1 MINESGI
8 TIEELMKHDI
18 MKDATII
25 GGKRGISRIVTG
37 ANIMEVPDILD
48 WVRAGEILI
57 TTAYSIKDDE
67 KALKNL
73 IPLLNSKGL
82 SGLAI
87 KTKRYLEKVPQ
98 IMVDEANRL
107 DFPIIELPYDLSF
120 SDVMNDI
127 LLQVHNKQSDLLMR
141 MDEIHQRLTE
151 VVLSGGGLKEIGST
165 LYCIIKNPL
174 VIKDNIFSKSVPVAS
189 EEERKLLEKKMKNAI
204 KEQNL
209 YEDLYQDVSKE
220 EPYKLKMDKI
230 EQKEINRCIFP
241 IIAGKKFYGEI
252 HIWEMN
258 KKITAVDVRAIQYAC
273 TVVAL
278 ELINEITIF
287 EIENR
292 HKNEFLDGLLSS
304 DEKIRYSF
312 IKKAE
317 IFGLESDYKYGV
329 ILLHID
335 DLEKH
340 FYDSPEENGAKSKNR
355 LMKTIEVAVKPKGV
369 KLISACKGSTII
381 LALAF
386 ENNVQVDYE
395 KQFCMDIVKDVIQ
408 AIKDNYNVITFSG
421 IGRCYKNIDN
431 LWKSMEESKKA
442 LSFARIFNN
451 DNIMHYDN
459 LGIFRLLCMEH
470 QESEIR
476 KFYKETIESL
486 CKYDEQKDGEL
497 IETLRMYFECGGNL
511 KKVSEKMYIHYNT
524 ILYRIHK
531 IQQIT
536 NLDLSN
542 PNDRLNL
549 EVSLKI
555 MRIINDPAFSCRE
568 NDSNSIQNL

>member
-1 MINESGI
+1 LVNERGI
-8 TIEELMKHDI
+8 TVEELMTHEI
-18 MKDATII
+18 MKDANII
-25 GGKRGISRIVTG
+25 AGRSGISRVITG
-37 ANIMEVPDILD
+37 ANIMEVPDILE
-48 WVRAGEILI
+48 WVKAGELLI

-107 DFPIIELPYDLSF
+107 GFPIIELPYDLSF

-127 LLQVHNKQSDLLMR
+127 LLEVHNKQSDLLMR
-141 MDEIHQRLTE
+141 MDEIHQKITE
-151 VVLSGGGLKEIGST
+151 VVLSGGGLREIGCT
-165 LYCIIKNPL
+165 LYRIVKNPL
-174 VIKDNIFSKSVPVAS
+174 IIKDCIFSKSVPIAS
-189 EEERKLLEKKMKNAI
+189 EEEKTLLDKKIKNAI

-209 YEDLYQDVSKE
+209 YEDFYQDITKE
-220 EPYKLKMDKI
+220 ESYKLKKDKLD
-230 EQKEINRCIFP
+230 QKDINRCIFP

-252 HIWEMN
+252 HIWELN

-278 ELINEITIF
+278 ELIKEITIF

-292 HKNEFLDGLLSS
+292 HKNEFLEGLLSS
-304 DEKIRYSF
+304 DEKTRNSYIT
-312 IKKAE
+312 KAK
-317 IFGLESDYKYGV
+317 IFGLESIHKYGV
-329 ILLHID
+329 VLLHVD
-335 DLEKH
+335 ELEKH

-355 LMKTIEVAVKPKGV
+355 LLKTIEVAAKPKGV
-369 KLISACKGSTII
+369 KVISACKGDVIT

-386 ENNVQVDYE
+386 ENNVQDDYE
-395 KQFCMDIVKDVIQ
+395 KETCIGIAADIIQ
-408 AIKDNYNVITFSG
+408 AIKDNYNVTAFSG
-421 IGRCYKNIDN
+421 IGRCYKNIDD

-442 LSFARIFNN
+442 LSFARIVNN
-451 DNIMHYDN
+451 SKIMHYDN

-497 IETLRMYFECGGNL
+497 IETLKMYFECGGNL
-511 KKVSEKMYIHYNT
+511 KKVSERMYIHYNT

-542 PNDRLNL
+542 ANDRLNL

-555 MRIINDPAFSCRE
+555 MSIL
-568 NDSNSIQNL
+568 NDSVYTPNKDV

>member
-1 MINESGI
+1 MVNERGI
-8 TIEELMKHDI
+8 TVEELMTHEI
-18 MKDATII
+18 MKDANII
-25 GGKRGISRIVTG
+25 AGERGISRVVTG
-37 ANIMEVPDILD
+37 ANIMEVPDILE
-48 WVRAGEILI
+48 WVKAGELLI

-107 DFPIIELPYDLSF
+107 GFPIIELPYDLSF

-127 LLQVHNKQSDLLMR
+127 LLEVHNKQSDLLMR
-141 MDEIHQRLTE
+141 MDEIHQKITE
-151 VVLSGGGLKEIGST
+151 VVLSGGGLREIGCT
-165 LYCIIKNPL
+165 LYRIVKNPL
-174 VIKDNIFSKSVPVAS
+174 IIKDSIFSKYVTIAS
-189 EEERKLLEKKMKNAI
+189 EEEKTLLDRKIKNAI

-209 YEDLYQDVSKE
+209 YEDFYQDITKE
-220 EPYKLKMDKI
+220 ESYKLKKDKLD
-230 EQKEINRCIFP
+230 QKDINRCIFP

-252 HIWEMN
+252 HIWELN

-278 ELINEITIF
+278 ELIKEITIF

-292 HKNEFLDGLLSS
+292 HKNEFLEGLLSS
-304 DEKIRYSF
+304 DEKTRSSYIAKS
-312 IKKAE
+312 K
-317 IFGLESDYKYGV
+317 IFGLESIHKYGV
-329 ILLHID
+329 ALLHID
-335 DLEKH
+335 ELEKH

-355 LMKTIEVAVKPKGV
+355 LLKTIEVAAKPKGV
-369 KLISACKGSTII
+369 KVISACKGDVIT

-386 ENNVQVDYE
+386 ENNVQDDYE
-395 KQFCMDIVKDVIQ
+395 KETCIGIVADIIQ
-408 AIKDNYNVITFSG
+408 AIKDNYNVTAFSG
-421 IGRCYKNIDN
+421 IGRCYKNIDD

-442 LSFARIFNN
+442 LSFARIVNN
-451 DNIMHYDN
+451 SKIMHYDN

-497 IETLRMYFECGGNL
+497 IETLKMYFECGGNL
-511 KKVSEKMYIHYNT
+511 KKVSERMYIHYNT

-555 MRIINDPAFSCRE
+555 M
-568 NDSNSIQNL
+568 SILNESVYTPNKDV

>member
-1 MINESGI
+1 LINERGI
-8 TIEELMKHDI
+8 TIEELMTHDI
-18 MKDATII
+18 MKDATIVA
-25 GGKRGISRIVTG
+25 GESGISRVVTG
-37 ANIMEVPDILD
+37 ANIMEVPDILE
-48 WVRAGEILI
+48 WVKAGELLI

-107 DFPIIELPYDLSF
+107 GFPIIELPYDLSF

-127 LLQVHNKQSDLLMR
+127 LLEVHNKQSDLLMR
-141 MDEIHQRLTE
+141 MDEIHQKITE
-151 VVLSGGGLKEIGST
+151 VVLSGGGLKEIGCT
-165 LYCIIKNPL
+165 LYRIVKNPL
-174 VIKDNIFSKSVPVAS
+174 VIKDSIFSKSVPIAS
-189 EEERKLLEKKMKNAI
+189 VEEKALLDKKMRNAI

-209 YEDLYQDVSKE
+209 YEDFYQDVSKQ
-220 EPYKLKMDKI
+220 EPYKLKKDKLD
-230 EQKEINRCIFP
+230 QKDINRCVFP
-241 IIAGKKFYGEI
+241 IIAAKKFYGEI
-252 HIWEMN
+252 HIWELN

-278 ELINEITIF
+278 ELIKEITIF

-292 HKNEFLDGLLSS
+292 HKNEFLEGLLSS
-304 DEKIRYSF
+304 DEKIRHSY
-312 IKKAE
+312 IAKAK
-317 IFGLESDYKYGV
+317 IFGLQSDYKYGV
-329 ILLHID
+329 VLLHID

-340 FYDSPEENGAKSKNR
+340 FFDSPEENGAKSKNR

-369 KLISACKGSTII
+369 KVLSACKGDII
-381 LALAF
+381 TLALAF
-386 ENNVQVDYE
+386 ENDVQEDCE
-395 KQFCMDIVKDVIQ
+395 KETCMAIVKDVIQ
-408 AIKDNYNVITFSG
+408 AIKDNYNVTAFSG
-421 IGRCYKNIDN
+421 IGRCYNNIDD

-442 LSFARIFNN
+442 LSFARIVNN
-451 DNIMHYDN
+451 DKIMHYDN

-497 IETLRMYFECGGNL
+497 IETLKMYFECGGNL
-511 KKVSEKMYIHYNT
+511 KKVSERMYIHYNT

-555 MRIINDPAFSCRE
+555 MSIINDLSYTP
-568 NDSNSIQNL
+568 NKDV